1 MLLLLIAFW
10 RRVWYSKNT
19 PTARSTP
26 RRGME
31 VCQMK
36 TLLKLFAV
44 LAVAAT
50 VLALAAALF
59 GKRQPETAD
68 YITLYG
74 GPDETDA

>member
-1 MLLLLIAFW
+1 
-10 RRVWYSKNT
+10 
-19 PTARSTP
+19 
-26 RRGME
+26 ME

-44 LAVAAT
+44 LAVAAA

-59 GKRQPETAD
+59 GKRQPEAAD